1 MPVSRTCYS
10 DNFIIICAVTRLF
23 TVFRIC
29 LMICAETAPAHMRDA
44 FEHRAAAAGCRLDIN
59 HPIISPRFVAGLR
72 GSNRALA
79 GAGAPGTG
87 GGSGRRG
94 ANVKRT
100 LTRRIKCANPNI
112 QAASS
117 SCAWRTLV
125 LLADCDWRGCEPTAT
140 AGIPTRPFGWS
151 GHGDGTL
158 EPLSAIC
165 LATASGRSAEFG
177 TAPGPQGSDRPTSV
191 AVQGE
196 LDVG

>member
-1 MPVSRTCYS
+1 MSYDLCGDRAGAY
-10 DNFIIICAVTRLF
+10 
-23 TVFRIC
+23 
-29 LMICAETAPAHMRDA
+29 ERDA
-44 FEHRAAAAGCRLDIN
+44 FEHRAAAAGVDIN

-79 GAGAPGTG
+79 GAGTG